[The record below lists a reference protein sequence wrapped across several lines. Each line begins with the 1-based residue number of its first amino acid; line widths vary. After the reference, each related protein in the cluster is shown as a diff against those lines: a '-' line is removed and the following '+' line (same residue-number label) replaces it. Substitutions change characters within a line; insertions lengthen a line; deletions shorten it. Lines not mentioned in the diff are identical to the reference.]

1 MSTFANLCVGNKDSL
16 IYLTNTEC
24 LQSGRHCIKWW
35 GYADEVCSFCCQI
48 ACSLDLKIC

>member
-24 LQSGRHCIKWW
+24 LQSGTIKWW